1 LLIDRIETI
10 DFSYRKPDGPLPPR
24 ELLPKEAAMALSRLS
39 ARPAAPR
46 ATRPLARRVASLLGL
61 LLGRLRYELALRR
74 DIQHLERL
82 DDAQLAD
89 LGLSRGAIVGAVRGQ
104 YDPHG

>member
-1 LLIDRIETI
+1 MTDSRILARSAGTA
-10 DFSYRKPDGPLPPR
+10 D
-24 ELLPKEAAMALSRLS
+24 AL
-39 ARPAAPR
+39 
-46 ATRPLARRVASLLGL
+46 PLARRAAGLLGL

-82 DDAQLAD
+82 DDAHLAD
-89 LGLSRGAIVGAVRGQ
+89 LGLSRGAIAGAVRGQ

>member
-1 LLIDRIETI
+1 MTN
-10 DFSYRKPDGPLPPR
+10 
-24 ELLPKEAAMALSRLS
+24 SRFLV
-39 ARPAAPR
+39 RPASAAP
-46 ATRPLARRVASLLGL
+46 ARPLARRAAALLGL

-82 DDAQLAD
+82 DDAHLAD
-89 LGLSRGAIVGAVRGQ
+89 LGLSRGAIAGAVRGQ